1 MFFLERY
8 MKKLKGFIR
17 RRENPEGSMVEGY
30 ISYESFYYA
39 SEYIKKIDNRLGV
52 VIWDN
57 ERDEDKREW
66 EMLQMKGKGC
76 SIKSKRLIIF
86 KIYTK

>member
-8 MKKLKGFIR
+8 MKKLKGFVQQ
-17 RRENPEGSMVEGY
+17 REKPKESMAEGY

-39 SEYIKKIDNRLGV
+39 SEYIKQIDNRPSV

-57 ERDEDKREW
+57 QMDEDKREG
-66 EMLQMKGKGC
+66 ESLQTSGKKRL
-76 SIKSKRLIIF
+76 IKSKRLIIF
-86 KIYTK
+86 QIYKK